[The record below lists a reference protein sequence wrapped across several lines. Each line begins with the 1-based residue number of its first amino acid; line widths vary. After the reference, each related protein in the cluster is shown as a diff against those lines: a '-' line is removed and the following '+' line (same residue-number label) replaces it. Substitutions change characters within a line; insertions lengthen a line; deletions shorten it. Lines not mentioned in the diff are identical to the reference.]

1 MLVRSGGASNDRGDV
16 PGKASTIVEHSLETS
31 LSEMRLCRVLPCVG
45 QAETAPCASSSSRSI
60 PNDLN
65 KAKPLANASRRTS
78 RPLFGRAD
86 RYDSGF
92 FIKHKRELATLPIL
106 RYLRP

>member
-1 MLVRSGGASNDRGDV
+1 MNKIVLLHQPARRMLVRSGGASNDRGDV

-31 LSEMRLCRVLPCVG
+31 LSEMRLRRVLPCVG

-65 KAKPLANASRRTS
+65 KAKPLANASRRRRS
-78 RPLFGRAD
+78 L
-86 RYDSGF
+86 
-92 FIKHKRELATLPIL
+92 
-106 RYLRP
+106 